1 MPFDDLSR
9 PLTDLEVAVVT
20 SSFFAEQ
27 GWVTLGDLCRFTA
40 TEVLERMQASPLFA
54 KRPQDPPKSLNEC
67 KDILA
72 GLGLQLGMDVDAEP
86 TLIGKP

>member
-1 MPFDDLSR
+1 MAFDDLSR

-27 GWVTLGDLCRFTA
+27 GWVTLADLCRFSA
-40 TEVLERMQASPLFA
+40 DEVLERMQASPLFA
-54 KRPQDPPKSLNEC
+54 QRPLDPPKSLRET
-67 KDILA
+67 KEILA
-72 GLGLQLGMDVDAEP
+72 GMGLMLGMDVDAEP